1 MGSKLRMED
10 ALIGTLDGSEGPW
23 RITVEANNICL
34 TEEDSILQ
42 EIREICNG
50 LALSDRARAARY
62 DKIVEIL
69 KGDRE

>member
-10 ALIGTLDGSEGPW
+10 AIIGTFDGNEEPW
-23 RITVEANNICL
+23 RITVEANNLCL
-34 TEEDSILQ
+34 TTEDSILQ

-62 DKIVEIL
+62 DKIVEVL
-69 KGDRE
+69 NGRD

>member
-1 MGSKLRMED
+1 MGSKLSMED
-10 ALIGTLDGSEGPW
+10 AVIGTFDGKEEPW

-34 TEEDSILQ
+34 TTEDSILQ

-50 LALSDRARAARY
+50 LALSDRARAMRY

-69 KGDRE
+69 REEK

>member
-10 ALIGTLDGSEGPW
+10 ALIGTLDGNEEPW
-23 RITVEANNICL
+23 RITIEANDICL

-50 LALSDRARAARY
+50 LALSGRARAARY
-62 DKIVEIL
+62 DKIVEVL
-69 KGDRE
+69 NGRD

>member
-10 ALIGTLDGSEGPW
+10 ALIGTLDGKEEPW
-23 RITVEANNICL
+23 RITIEANDICL

-62 DKIVEIL
+62 DKIVEVL
-69 KGDRE
+69 NGRD